1 MTERNAYSETENKV
15 DDVAIEQ
22 KSPLIYK
29 ISDSPPIYLTIFFAF
44 QVSTCI
50 LLYNCSELCFSFE
63 GVTFPLVACLK
74 IAIFNDI

>member
-15 DDVAIEQ
+15 DDVVIEQ

-44 QVSTCI
+44 QVSI
-50 LLYNCSELCFSFE
+50 LLYNCFELFLLKRAN
-63 GVTFPLVACLK
+63 FPLLACLK
-74 IAIFNDI
+74 IAK

>member
-15 DDVAIEQ
+15 DDYVIEQ

-44 QVSTCI
+44 QVSI
-50 LLYNCSELCFSFE
+50 LLHNCFELFF
-63 GVTFPLVACLK
+63 
-74 IAIFNDI
+74 

>member
-15 DDVAIEQ
+15 DDVVIEQ

-44 QVSTCI
+44 QVGI
-50 LLYNCSELCFSFE
+50 LLYNCFEKSEFPPG
-63 GVTFPLVACLK
+63 GVFK
-74 IAIFNDI
+74 NRNI